1 MNLKQK
7 LIDLAATRTAALD
20 RASAA
25 YQANDEAAYSSAM
38 DEVTNINTEV
48 ERVQNL
54 LREQERRVIEN
65 APTGAEARDIA
76 EERAN
81 ALRNHETVHFSTVE
95 VLRGLRDAT
104 TLATGTIVEPSGAG
118 SEIRDLIGN
127 NPSSIVNQ
135 VYVQNLAGTGGF
147 SEPYVISELDAKTG
161 KVTTNAGKARTAST
175 DPTFG
180 VAKINPYEMNVT
192 TYVDRNISRLSPANY
207 YAKIYSMAM
216 NAMYRKLAELIVN
229 GDGQSTP
236 DMFGIKTAKNADGEA
251 IYATENVSAIDENL
265 LDTLYYAYGSD
276 SEIGSGAC
284 LYLAKADLKAIG
296 KIRNSNKE
304 RVFRVIPDAANPN
317 IGRIEDGG
325 TSVPYCI
332 VSALTPLSGSTAS
345 SSTAIQTMLYGD
357 PMNYELGLFG
367 DYSIR
372 VDESIKGVERML
384 TILGDAMVGGNIIRH
399 KGFVVATLPKTTG
412 GG

>member
-54 LREQERRVIEN
+54 LREQERRVIES

-161 KVTTNAGKARTAST
+161 KVTTNAGKARTASA

-236 DMFGIKTAKNADGEA
+236 DMFGIKTAKNAAGEA

-332 VSALTPLSGSTAS
+332 VSALTTLSGSTAS
-345 SSTAIQTMLYGD
+345 SSAAIQTMLYGD

-399 KGFVVATLPKTTG
+399 KGFVVATLPKTG

>member
-7 LIDLAATRTAALD
+7 LIDLAAARTAALD

-54 LREQERRVIEN
+54 LREQERRVIES

-236 DMFGIKTAKNADGEA
+236 DMFGIKTAKNAAGEA

-332 VSALTPLSGSTAS
+332 VSALTSLSGSTAS
-345 SSTAIQTMLYGD
+345 SSAAIQTMLYGD

-399 KGFVVATLPKTTG
+399 KGFVVATLPKSG
-412 GG
+412 G

>member
-54 LREQERRVIEN
+54 LREQERSVIEN

-135 VYVQNLAGTGGF
+135 VYVQ
-147 SEPYVISELDAKTG
+147 
-161 KVTTNAGKARTAST
+161 
-175 DPTFG
+175 
-180 VAKINPYEMNVT
+180 
-192 TYVDRNISRLSPANY
+192 DR
-207 YAKIYSMAM
+207 K
-216 NAMYRKLAELIVN
+216 
-229 GDGQSTP
+229 
-236 DMFGIKTAKNADGEA
+236 
-251 IYATENVSAIDENL
+251 
-265 LDTLYYAYGSD
+265 
-276 SEIGSGAC
+276 
-284 LYLAKADLKAIG
+284 
-296 KIRNSNKE
+296 
-304 RVFRVIPDAANPN
+304 
-317 IGRIEDGG
+317 
-325 TSVPYCI
+325 SV
-332 VSALTPLSGSTAS
+332 V
-345 SSTAIQTMLYGD
+345 
-357 PMNYELGLFG
+357 
-367 DYSIR
+367 
-372 VDESIKGVERML
+372 
-384 TILGDAMVGGNIIRH
+384 
-399 KGFVVATLPKTTG
+399 
-412 GG
+412 

>member
-38 DEVTNINTEV
+38 DEVTNLNTEI

-54 LREQERRVIEN
+54 LREQERSVLEN

-236 DMFGIKTAKNADGEA
+236 DMFGIKTAKNAAGEA

-304 RVFRVIPDAANPN
+304 RVFRVIPDAVNPN

-345 SSTAIQTMLYGD
+345 ASAAIQTMLYGD

-399 KGFVVATLPKTTG
+399 KGFVVATLPKSG
-412 GG
+412 G

>member
-1 MNLKQK
+1 MNFKQK

-20 RASAA
+20 RATAA
-25 YQANDEAAYSSAM
+25 YQANDEAAYASAM
-38 DEVTNINTEV
+38 EEVTNINTEV

-147 SEPYVISELDAKTG
+147 SEPYVISEIDAKTG
-161 KVTTNAGKARTAST
+161 KVATNAGKARTVSA

-236 DMFGIKTAKNADGEA
+236 DMFGIKTAKNAAGEA

>member
-54 LREQERRVIEN
+54 LREQERSVIEN

-236 DMFGIKTAKNADGEA
+236 DMFGIKTAKNAAGEA

-332 VSALTPLSGSTAS
+332 VSALTSLSDSTAS
-345 SSTAIQTMLYGD
+345 SSAAIQTMLYGD

-384 TILGDAMVGGNIIRH
+384 TILGDALVGGNIIRH

>member
-7 LIDLAATRTAALD
+7 LIDLAAARTAALD

-38 DEVTNINTEV
+38 EEVSNINTEI

-216 NAMYRKLAELIVN
+216 NAMYRKLAGLIVN

-236 DMFGIKTAKNADGEA
+236 DMFGIKTAKNAAGEA
-251 IYATENVSAIDENL
+251 IYATENVSAIDEDL

-332 VSALTPLSGSTAS
+332 VSALTPLSDSTAS
-345 SSTAIQTMLYGD
+345 SSAAIQTMLYGD

>member
-161 KVTTNAGKARTAST
+161 KVTTNAGKERTAST

-236 DMFGIKTAKNADGEA
+236 DMFGIKTAKNAAGEA

-332 VSALTPLSGSTAS
+332 VSALTPLSDSTAS
-345 SSTAIQTMLYGD
+345 SSAAIQTMLYGD

>member
-1 MNLKQK
+1 MNLRQN
-7 LIDLAATRTAALD
+7 LIDLAANRTAALD
-20 RASAA
+20 RATAA
-25 YQANDEAAYSSAM
+25 YEANDQAAYSSAM
-38 DEVTNINTEV
+38 EEVTNINTEID
-48 ERVQNL
+48 RTQDL

-76 EERAN
+76 EERGN
-81 ALRNHETVHFSTVE
+81 ALRNHEVVRFSTVD
-95 VLRGLRDAT
+95 VIRGLRNAT
-104 TLATGTIVEPSGAG
+104 TLASGTIVEPTGAG

-135 VYVQNLAGTGGF
+135 VYVQDLTGLGGF
-147 SEPYVISELDAKTG
+147 SEPYVITELDAKTG
-161 KVTTNAGKARTAST
+161 KVSTNAGKARTASA

-180 VAKINPYEMNVT
+180 VAKINPFEMNVT
-192 TYVDRNISRLSPANY
+192 SYVDRNISRLSPANY
-207 YAKIYSMAM
+207 YAKIYTMAM

-236 DMFGIKTAKNADGEA
+236 DMFGIKTAKNAAGAE
-251 IYATENVSAIDENL
+251 IFATENVSAIDETL
-265 LDTLYYAYGSD
+265 LDKLYFAYGSD
-276 SEIGSGAC
+276 SEIGAGAC

-296 KIRNSNKE
+296 ALRNADKQ

-317 IGRIEDGG
+317 IGHIEDGG
-325 TSVPYCI
+325 NSIPYCI
-332 VSALTPLSGSTAS
+332 NSALTALSGSTAS
-345 SSTAIQTMLYGD
+345 SSGAIQTMLYGD

-399 KGFVVATLPKTTG
+399 KGFVVATLPKA
-412 GG
+412 

>member
-1 MNLKQK
+1 MNLKHK

-25 YQANDEAAYSSAM
+25 YQANDEAAYASAM
-38 DEVTNINTEV
+38 EEVTNINTEV

-54 LREQERRVIEN
+54 LREQERRVIES

-161 KVTTNAGKARTAST
+161 KVTTNAGKARTASA

-236 DMFGIKTAKNADGEA
+236 DMFGIKTAKNAAGEA

-284 LYLAKADLKAIG
+284 LYLSKADLKAIG

-332 VSALTPLSGSTAS
+332 VSALTSLSGSTAS
-345 SSTAIQTMLYGD
+345 SSAAIQTMLYGD

>member
-161 KVTTNAGKARTAST
+161 KVTTNAGKERTAST

-236 DMFGIKTAKNADGEA
+236 DMFGIKTAKNAAGEA

-284 LYLAKADLKAIG
+284 LYLAKADL
-296 KIRNSNKE
+296 E

-345 SSTAIQTMLYGD
+345 ASAAIQTMLYGD